1 MIIDPIS
8 KPTIDLAEAF
18 PVLPSIEIIITGLLN
33 LSFKR
38 AAIIPITPSCHF
50 FPLRTITGSL

>member
-18 PVLPSIEIIITGLLN
+18 PVLPSIEIIIAGLLN

-50 FPLRTITGSL
+50 PSKL